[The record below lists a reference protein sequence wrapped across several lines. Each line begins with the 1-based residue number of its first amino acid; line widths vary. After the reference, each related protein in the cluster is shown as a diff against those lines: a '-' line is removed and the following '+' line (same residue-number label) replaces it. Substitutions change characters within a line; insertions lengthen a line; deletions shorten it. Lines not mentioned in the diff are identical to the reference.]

1 MKLLLATA
9 DLEEIRR
16 AATNGLLDGVLTTP
30 ALLRMANVDDDR
42 RRIDQICRLS
52 PTPVYVAVHA
62 AAGEDMYRDARDL
75 ARLSDQVIV
84 QVPLVQDAFGAVHR
98 LHADGVRIAAML
110 VFNAAQ
116 GLLAAKAGASTVVT
130 PLDQLDAAGH
140 SGGDVVRELRRV
152 FDASRTACDILAV
165 RPTTAQ
171 QFSESALAGAD
182 SVAIA
187 PDVLRTLLLHPL
199 TDRGIDQ
206 FLNNVSR
213 QHGGWSQS

>member
-9 DLEEIRR
+9 NLDEIRW

-30 ALLRMANVDDDR
+30 ALLREAGVADARAHINE
-42 RRIDQICRLS
+42 ICSL
-52 PTPVYVAVHA
+52 TAAPVYVAVHA
-62 AAGEDMYRDARDL
+62 VSGDEIYRDAREL
-75 ARLSDQVIV
+75 ARVSDQIIV
-84 QVPLVQDAFGAVHR
+84 QVPLVEDAFGAMHR
-98 LHADGVRIAAML
+98 LHADGVRVAAML

-116 GLLAAKAGASTVVT
+116 ALLAAKAGATTVVT
-130 PLDQLDAAGH
+130 PLDQLDAVGH
-140 SGGDVVRELRRV
+140 SGGEVVRELRRV
-152 FDASRTACDILAV
+152 FDASHTECDILAV

-187 PDVLRTLLLHPL
+187 PDVLRSLLLHPL

-206 FLNNVSR
+206 FLNDVSK
-213 QHGGWSQS
+213 HHSGWADQ

>member
-9 DLEEIRR
+9 DLDEIRW

-30 ALLRMANVDDDR
+30 ALLRAVGVEDDR
-42 RRIDQICRLS
+42 HRIDEICRLS

-62 AAGEDMYRDARDL
+62 VTGDDIYRDARDL
-75 ARLSDQVIV
+75 ARLSDQIIV
-84 QVPLVQDAFGAVHR
+84 QVPLVEDAFGAMHR

-116 GLLAAKAGASTVVT
+116 ALLAAKAGASTVVT
-130 PLDQLDAAGH
+130 PLDQLDAVGH
-140 SGGDVVRELRRV
+140 SGGEVVRELRRV
-152 FDASRTACDILAV
+152 FDASRTECDILAV

-182 SVAIA
+182 GVAIA
-187 PDVLRTLLLHPL
+187 PDVLRSLLLHPL

-206 FLNNVSR
+206 FLNDVSR
-213 QHGGWSQS
+213 HHGGWSQS